1 MALWDEQGSVEIKVL
16 DQSLRGGEGSGCERS
31 KRARSGVDEGVAG
44 GGPVM
49 SSPRKGNRERVDHAS
64 LVHLH
69 SSWQSSKAD
78 GEPLASSATTDKQF
92 KA

>member
-1 MALWDEQGSVEIKVL
+1 MALRYEQGSVEIRVL
-16 DQSLRGGEGSGCERS
+16 DQSLRGGESGGCERS
-31 KRARSGVDEGVAG
+31 KRAQSGVDRGVAG
-44 GGPVM
+44 GPVM
-49 SSPRKGNRERVDHAS
+49 TSPRKGNRERVDHAS

-69 SSWQSSKAD
+69 SSWRSSKAD